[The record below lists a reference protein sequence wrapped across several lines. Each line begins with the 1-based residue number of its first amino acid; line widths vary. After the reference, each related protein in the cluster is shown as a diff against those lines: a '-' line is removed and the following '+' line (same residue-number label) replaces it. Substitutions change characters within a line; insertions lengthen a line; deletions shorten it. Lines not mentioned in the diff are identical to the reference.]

1 MGDAGEGG
9 ADADVEM
16 ETDEALSGM
25 AVEQHGESAPTAEL
39 PAADAATLTA
49 QKRPPQGPGW
59 GRRGRAAS
67 GDADAGARTDQ
78 RRDRSWRG

>member
-1 MGDAGEGG
+1 MDAG

-49 QKRPPQGPGW
+49 QPQLCKVVTGIA
-59 GRRGRAAS
+59 RSTAAKVCANEGGGGCS
-67 GDADAGARTDQ
+67 A
-78 RRDRSWRG
+78 

>member
-39 PAADAATLTA
+39 PAASSLRRAKGTPQRYGPPSLPRGSRAT
-49 QKRPPQGPGW
+49 
-59 GRRGRAAS
+59 
-67 GDADAGARTDQ
+67 
-78 RRDRSWRG
+78 